1 MRRCLHENKR
11 SHTFKN
17 GDVMWLCEC
26 GAGGGHVDQS
36 VPSQGKLYRK
46 GGVVES
52 EPDDSILD
60 TTDDPEEEIA
70 VAELTLPTFAAL
82 EDESEVPILERGDSD
97 EEESDTSEEEG
108 VDGSM
113 SKSYDNLKNEAE
125 VDAALK
131 AAIQRGDSEKK
142 IDALLEQY
150 EPPKPTP
157 EGSRYE
163 RKRRVRR
170 GWWSV
175 HACA

>member
-52 EPDDSILD
+52 EPDVVLD
-60 TTDDPEEEIA
+60 TDDLEEADELEIA

-82 EDESEVPILERGDSD
+82 EDAAMPAPDTQESDGDSGGEVEESELEL
-97 EEESDTSEEEG
+97 EE
-108 VDGSM
+108 
-113 SKSYDNLKNEAE
+113 
-125 VDAALK
+125 
-131 AAIQRGDSEKK
+131 Q
-142 IDALLEQY
+142 
-150 EPPKPTP
+150 
-157 EGSRYE
+157 E
-163 RKRRVRR
+163 R
-170 GWWSV
+170 
-175 HACA
+175 